1 MLLSLLHT
9 FHLKT
14 ILKVASPVLCTAF
27 IISRLSDLRAEH
39 LANIEPGS
47 SDEDED
53 LRKQMP
59 RIIFCSRTHSQL
71 LQFANELK
79 LVVGAEAN
87 RRSGDSKEPGDWS
100 SNFTLAVV
108 PFGSRRHTCINP
120 DVRRI
125 QSVAGMND
133 RCLDLLKTRNS
144 KKAVQSRS
152 GSNGSSTTRSSGGC
166 VYFAEDAIKHVRDEI
181 LTHVH
186 DIEEVVSDARRS
198 EACPYFVT
206 RSAIQRT
213 GQFLILPYN
222 VVLHKPTRDSIGI
235 DLNENCVVIFD
246 EAHNVMDAIIDIH
259 SAKMSYENMVTVLE
273 ATMTYHEKYA
283 QRLRSKN
290 LYYIRQ
296 LMTVLRH
303 LIAFSA
309 AEVGHPAMAAEAVS
323 EFQFKAK
330 IDNINV
336 FKLLR
341 FIDETKFAQ
350 KIQGFTDS
358 RVETQGQLK
367 AGRSDIYSVVAFLNC
382 LTNSV
387 GDGRVVCSR
396 SKEEKERFFKY
407 LMLNPSVVMKPIM
420 DSVRA
425 VVFAGGTLSPR
436 TDIETRLLS
445 GVAAER
451 KTFFSCGHVV
461 PEQNVLGTVV
471 ARGPSGVEF
480 DFRFHSRNNNSLVRS
495 KESGYS
501 YLAFID

>member
-152 GSNGSSTTRSSGGC
+152 GSSKQSLRDPRVGSLLLL
-166 VYFAEDAIKHVRDEI
+166 DDEI
-181 LTHVH
+181 GCECGQQTEALLLG
-186 DIEEVVSDARRS
+186 VVGDV
-198 EACPYFVT
+198 Y
-206 RSAIQRT
+206 ILQRT
-213 GQFLILPYN
+213 
-222 VVLHKPTRDSIGI
+222 R
-235 DLNENCVVIFD
+235 
-246 EAHNVMDAIIDIH
+246 
-259 SAKMSYENMVTVLE
+259 
-273 ATMTYHEKYA
+273 
-283 QRLRSKN
+283 
-290 LYYIRQ
+290 
-296 LMTVLRH
+296 
-303 LIAFSA
+303 
-309 AEVGHPAMAAEAVS
+309 
-323 EFQFKAK
+323 
-330 IDNINV
+330 
-336 FKLLR
+336 
-341 FIDETKFAQ
+341 
-350 KIQGFTDS
+350 
-358 RVETQGQLK
+358 
-367 AGRSDIYSVVAFLNC
+367 
-382 LTNSV
+382 
-387 GDGRVVCSR
+387 
-396 SKEEKERFFKY
+396 
-407 LMLNPSVVMKPIM
+407 
-420 DSVRA
+420 
-425 VVFAGGTLSPR
+425 
-436 TDIETRLLS
+436 
-445 GVAAER
+445 
-451 KTFFSCGHVV
+451 
-461 PEQNVLGTVV
+461 
-471 ARGPSGVEF
+471 
-480 DFRFHSRNNNSLVRS
+480 
-495 KESGYS
+495 
-501 YLAFID
+501 